1 MVKSYFAMAFYQSS
15 LVWREEKTADF
26 FAAVP
31 KKTSLVQFDPDFS
44 AVIAA
49 KPKKFENIGAKTS
62 LYSVYYP
69 TRNAGFLLDFFNA
82 QSAAPPFQ
90 PKGQA

>member
-1 MVKSYFAMAFYQSS
+1 LQWLFISRLWYGGKKKRRIFCRRF
-15 LVWREEKTADF
+15 E
-26 FAAVP
+26 

-69 TRNAGFLLDFFNA
+69 TRNAGFLLDFLNA

>member
-1 MVKSYFAMAFYQSS
+1 MAFYQSS

-26 FAAVP
+26 LPPFRK

-49 KPKKFENIGAKTS
+49 KPKKFENIGAETS
-62 LYSVYYP
+62 LYSIYYP

>member
-1 MVKSYFAMAFYQSS
+1 MAFYQSS

-26 FAAVP
+26 LPPFR

-49 KPKKFENIGAKTS
+49 KPKKFENIGAETS

-69 TRNAGFLLDFFNA
+69 ARNAGLLLDFFNA